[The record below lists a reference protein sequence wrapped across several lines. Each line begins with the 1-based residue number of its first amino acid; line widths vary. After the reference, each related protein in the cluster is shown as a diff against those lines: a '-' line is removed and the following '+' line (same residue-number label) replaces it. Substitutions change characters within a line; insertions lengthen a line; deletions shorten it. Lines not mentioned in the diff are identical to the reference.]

1 MSSAPWLLPVL
12 YGWSLLPSRF
22 EHVCPLGPQV
32 SFAQHPP
39 GIFTGLVFAV
49 CIFWNF
55 PFRSFWILTG
65 HFIAIDGPI
74 DRGGHPYV
82 HLLQTITASQV
93 LHRLAPSTAVGTTRH
108 YLLDCMVIFCTPFTF
123 HFFRPSSLFD
133 VCSPC
138 GDELQKAHSFIS
150 RNCHPGH
157 VPDSILGLKG
167 ISSISSIPMQHTL
180 QDRILWTERH
190 LVHPPFTTTTFH
202 APSLVIRQP
211 RSLPS
216 SLLCLLDTWHP
227 PVLGSSCQHG

>member
-1 MSSAPWLLPVL
+1 MHSILLISSLAWF
-12 YGWSLLPSRF
+12 LPSAF
-22 EHVCPLGPQV
+22 
-32 SFAQHPP
+32 F
-39 GIFTGLVFAV
+39 GISPSDLFG
-49 CIFWNF
+49 
-55 PFRSFWILTG
+55 SLTG

-82 HLLQTITASQV
+82 HLLQTISASQV

-157 VPDSILGLKG
+157 VPDNILGLKG
-167 ISSISSIPMQHTL
+167 ILSI
-180 QDRILWTERH
+180 H
-190 LVHPPFTTTTFH
+190 LLRPPDSMPLLLT
-202 APSLVIRQP
+202 RQP

-227 PVLGSSCQHG
+227 PVLGSSCQHGWTIASD

>member
-1 MSSAPWLLPVL
+1 M
-12 YGWSLLPSRF
+12 PSRF

-82 HLLQTITASQV
+82 HLLHTMTASQV
-93 LHRLAPSTAVGTTRH
+93 LHRLAPSTAVETTRH

-167 ISSISSIPMQHTL
+167 IVSIDLLRPPDSILLLLT
-180 QDRILWTERH
+180 
-190 LVHPPFTTTTFH
+190 
-202 APSLVIRQP
+202 RQP

-227 PVLGSSCQHG
+227 PVLGSSCQHGWTTQRL